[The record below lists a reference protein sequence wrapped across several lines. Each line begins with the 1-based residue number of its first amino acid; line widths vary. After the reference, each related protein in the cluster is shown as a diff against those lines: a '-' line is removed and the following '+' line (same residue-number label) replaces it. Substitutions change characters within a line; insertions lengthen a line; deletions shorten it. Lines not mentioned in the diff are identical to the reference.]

1 MKKMKCV
8 RERECVC
15 VCVSHNGILLSH
27 KKNEIAPC
35 AATWVDLEIVI
46 LSEISQR
53 QNKYL
58 ILFICEILKKIV
70 QMDLFTKQK

>member
-1 MKKMKCV
+1 M
-8 RERECVC
+8 CVC
-15 VCVSHNGILLSH
+15 ASHNGILLSH

-58 ILFICEILKKIV
+58 ILFICEILKNIV